1 MNDAALQQWADKAT
15 VIRCSA
21 LSGWGDCPRRGASK
35 LFWAEIRAAGFM
47 LRYIPRG
54 IGAIV
59 GTAVHRGVASVLGVK
74 ARTGTLPARADALE
88 SSREMLDYQ
97 VEEGDIQFD
106 GPHGV
111 THNIGE
117 AVDQVARM
125 TGVYHDTVAP
135 TVDPI
140 QVEERLEAEVEPGLV
155 LSGQPDLVCREPG
168 AIRDL
173 KTGQRAPVSF
183 APQLGGYS
191 LLARTHKIDIQ
202 RAAIDYMPRVRKGKP
217 QPAPQSTETI
227 IAHAESAAA
236 NIIRHIQADLN
247 TFRHGDEARHIK
259 PGDPWAF
266 LANPASMLC
275 SPKYCPAHSTEFCH
289 EGKKQKED

>member
-1 MNDAALQQWADKAT
+1 MT
-15 VIRCSA
+15 VVTLIRTSA
-21 LSGWGDCPRRGASK
+21 LSTYPDCPRRGASR
-35 LFWAEIRAAGFM
+35 LFWQEIKAAGFQ
-47 LRYIPRG
+47 LRYMPRG
-54 IGAIV
+54 IGAMI
-59 GTAVHRGVASVLGVK
+59 GTAVHRGVASVLSVK
-74 ARTGTLPARADALE
+74 ARTGRLPSRGDALE
-88 SSREMLDYQ
+88 AGREMLDYQ
-97 VEEGDIQFD
+97 IEEGDIQFD
-106 GPHGV
+106 GPNGA

-173 KTGQRAPVSF
+173 KTGQRMPVSF

-191 LLARTHKIDIQ
+191 LLARTHNLDIQ
-202 RAAIDYMPRVRKGKP
+202 RASIDYIPRVRKNRP
-217 QPAPQSTETI
+217 QPPAVSTETI

-236 NIIRHIQADLN
+236 NIIKHIQADLN
-247 TFRHGDEARHIK
+247 TFREGDPARRIK

-275 SPKYCPAHSTEFCH
+275 SPKYCAAWGTEFCH
-289 EGKKQKED
+289 EGKQAKDDR

>member
-1 MNDAALQQWADKAT
+1 MIDRAAFT
-15 VIRCSA
+15 TFIRTSA
-21 LSGWGDCPRRGASK
+21 LSTYPDCPRRGASR
-35 LFWAEIRAAGFM
+35 LFWQEIRAAGFM
-47 LRYIPRG
+47 LRYLARG
-54 IGAIV
+54 IGAV
-59 GTAVHRGVASVLGVK
+59 KGTAIHRTASSILGVK
-74 ARTGTLPARADALE
+74 ARTGTLPSRADALE
-88 SSREMLDYQ
+88 AGREMLDYQ
-97 VEEGDIQFD
+97 IEEGDIQFD
-106 GPHGV
+106 GPKGV
-111 THNIGE
+111 THNIAE

-125 TGVYHDTVAP
+125 SGVYYDTIAP

-155 LSGQPDLVCREPG
+155 LTGQPDLVCREPG

-191 LLARTHKIDIQ
+191 LLARSHNLNIERASIDFIQ
-202 RAAIDYMPRVRKGKP
+202 SVRTGKP

-227 IAHAESAAA
+227 IAHAESAAV
-236 NIIRHIQADLN
+236 NIVRHIQADLH
-247 TFRHGDEARHIK
+247 TFRHGDPVRRIK

-275 SPKYCPAHSTEFCH
+275 SPKYCAAHSTDFCH
-289 EGKKQKED
+289 EGRRDKGD

>member
-1 MNDAALQQWADKAT
+1 VTQTTM
-15 VIRCSA
+15 IRCSA
-21 LSGWGDCPRRGASK
+21 LSTYSDCPRRGASK
-35 LFWAEIRAAGFM
+35 LFWQEIRAAGFM
-47 LRYIPRG
+47 LRYIVRG
-54 IGAIV
+54 IGAIA
-59 GTAVHRGVASVLGVK
+59 GTSVHRGSTSVLGVK
-74 ARTGTLPARADALE
+74 ARTGTLPSRADALE
-88 SSREMLDYQ
+88 ISREMLDFQ
-97 VEEGDIQFD
+97 LEEGDIQFD
-106 GPHGV
+106 GPKGV

-125 TGVYHDTVAP
+125 TGVYYDTVAQ
-135 TVDPI
+135 TINPI

-155 LSGQPDLVCREPG
+155 LTGQPDLICREPG

-173 KTGQRAPVSF
+173 KTGARPPMSF

-191 LLARTHKIDIQ
+191 LLARSHNLNIE
-202 RAAIDYMPRVRKGKP
+202 RASIDYVPRVRKGKP

-247 TFRHGDEARHIK
+247 TFRHGDEARRIK

-275 SPKYCPAHSTEFCH
+275 SPKYCAAWGTEFCH
-289 EGKKQKED
+289 EGKRGSDNDV

>member
-140 QVEERLEAEVEPGLV
+140 QVEERLEAASLGQFAILRPA
-155 LSGQPDLVCREPG
+155 SGRRYRSPHSLAV
-168 AIRDL
+168 IHFSL
-173 KTGQRAPVSF
+173 APTRSTSS
-183 APQLGGYS
+183 G
-191 LLARTHKIDIQ
+191 R
-202 RAAIDYMPRVRKGKP
+202 
-217 QPAPQSTETI
+217 QSTTCR
-227 IAHAESAAA
+227 ASVRASRSRRRSRPRRSSPTPSQRRRTLSA
-236 NIIRHIQADLN
+236 
-247 TFRHGDEARHIK
+247 TFR
-259 PGDPWAF
+259 P
-266 LANPASMLC
+266 
-275 SPKYCPAHSTEFCH
+275 T
-289 EGKKQKED
+289 